1 MSEQD
6 DQIEPLQQSEPDS
19 AFKKFKNLGRA
30 PDLLTEE
37 LYAFDRIAYEVEVSQ
52 LIKKAVLRP
61 VNEHDAVQRKK
72 SLSTKM
78 VRTWRC
84 TRRGNQS
91 YYLRQSR
98 LVAREFRWLEEKQ
111 GLFSPSTTT
120 NVVKLIP
127 LLFLCGV

>member
-72 SLSTKM
+72 SLSTKWSGHG
-78 VRTWRC
+78 VVHAVAISHTILDSQDWWPGSSGGL
-84 TRRGNQS
+84 RRS
-91 YYLRQSR
+91 KACFHHL
-98 LVAREFRWLEEKQ
+98 
-111 GLFSPSTTT
+111 
-120 NVVKLIP
+120 P
-127 LLFLCGV
+127 LQM